1 MTIRRRVPVF
11 LVLTSIA
18 LLAVVSITSRR
29 LLLDSFVQIEEREVR
44 LNVQR
49 AGNALSGEL
58 AGLTQSATD
67 YADYDRMYAYM
78 TNRDPRFPE
87 GEFGNLD
94 ALRANFA
101 GIFDLTGNMVFGK
114 AVLLPNAI
122 STSIPAGLLDSLG
135 ASGVLLRQ
143 PSAESGVSGVLF
155 LSGGP
160 MLIAIAP
167 ILNGNRKGLPRGTV
181 AMGRWLDRS
190 EVERLS
196 QKTQLSLSLK
206 AVDDPGL
213 TSDFALARRMLQGN
227 QPVFVH
233 PLDQMV
239 TAGYLLVTDLQSK
252 PALILKMELPRT
264 VYSQGKSTEQ
274 YLLLWILAAGL
285 VFNGMMYFV
294 LDRTVLSRLAQLS
307 RGMEAIGRLG
317 RISARVYADGN
328 DELTTLGRTINQT
341 FDALES
347 AEESL
352 RKTNAELEDRV
363 RKRTA
368 QLAASKEA
376 AEAANQAKS
385 EFLANVSHEL
395 RTPMNG
401 ILGMLELTLDT
412 ELDPEASDYLETARF
427 SARAMMTLICD
438 ILDFSGLDAKRIH
451 LQRVE
456 FSVADCVTTA
466 LLALEEPAGIKG
478 LTLLSE
484 VAQTVPQ
491 TLLGDPFRV
500 GQILLN
506 LVGNAIKFTEQGQI
520 VVRVETTSEAD
531 ENPKLHFSVS
541 DTGIGIP
548 SQKQQDIF
556 ERFTQVGMS
565 STRKHG
571 GLGLGLT
578 ICLEL
583 VKEMGGRIW
592 VDSKVGAGSTFHF
605 TVGFERTSLME
616 ALPTPTLA

>member
-18 LLAVVSITSRR
+18 LLAVVSVTSRR

-49 AGNALSGEL
+49 AGNALSDEL
-58 AGLTQSATD
+58 TGLTQSTTD

-94 ALRANFA
+94 ALRTNFA
-101 GIFDLTGNMVFGK
+101 GIFDLTGKLVFGK

-122 STSIPAGLLDSLG
+122 STSLPRGLLDSLG

-143 PSAESGVSGVLF
+143 PSAESGVSGVLL

-167 ILNGNRKGLPRGTV
+167 ILNGNRKGLPRGSV
-181 AMGRWLDRS
+181 AMGRWLDRR

-196 QKTQLSLSLK
+196 QNTRLSLSLK
-206 AVDDPGL
+206 AFDDPGL

-264 VYSQGKSTEQ
+264 VYSQGKSTER
-274 YLLLWILAAGL
+274 YLLLWILAAGI

-294 LDRTVLSRLAQLS
+294 LDRTVLLRLAQLS

-317 RISARVYADGN
+317 RISARVYTDGN

-352 RKTNAELEDRV
+352 HKTNAELEDRV
-363 RKRTA
+363 RKRTS
-368 QLAASKEA
+368 QLAASKAA

-401 ILGMLELTLDT
+401 ILGMLELALDT
-412 ELDPEASDYLETARF
+412 ELHPEASDYLETARS

-438 ILDFSGLDAKRIH
+438 ILDFSGLDAKQIH
-451 LQRVE
+451 LQLVE
-456 FSVADCVTTA
+456 FSVADCVTNA

-484 VAQTVPQ
+484 VAQSVPQ
-491 TLLGDPFRV
+491 TLLGDPFWV

-556 ERFTQVGMS
+556 ERFTQVDMS

-578 ICLEL
+578 ICMEL

-592 VDSKVGAGSTFHF
+592 VDSKLGAGSTFHF
-605 TVGFERTSLME
+605 TVGFERTSQVE